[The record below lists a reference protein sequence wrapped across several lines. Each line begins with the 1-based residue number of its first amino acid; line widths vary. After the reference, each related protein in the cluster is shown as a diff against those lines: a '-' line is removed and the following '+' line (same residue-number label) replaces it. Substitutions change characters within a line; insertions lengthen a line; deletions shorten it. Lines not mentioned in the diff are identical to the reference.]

1 MATTNK
7 ANTVLYIQNKQNS
20 AEKRFGLNL
29 MINMLSQTKNS
40 AGNILLDATV
50 NHIAEFLIITKGNK
64 LPTVRQFIDMLRLY
78 PHGDIPFQT
87 KQKMIAKLS
96 DGIFD
101 ESPVKENLK
110 MSTSK
115 LYTPSLRQRLTE
127 SDGSGTD
134 SDQEEEQPHS
144 GKMVQTKA
152 PTDEEMTELI
162 DELMRTPN
170 RLSARDKEREE
181 EQMEKFKNALSKL
194 DKGHMVAIF
203 KHILKPKDS
212 TENQGRA
219 LSSIFQSID
228 VETHCLVE
236 FPMTSDTDSQ
246 TQVTSIQGSIALAC
260 LIKQIFGQDHA
271 SIKRQWQSIQAHT
284 KQLSAAQ
291 DLTRF
296 KREHLGEIAIYYKLW
311 TYYSTSVDKRETE
324 HEFCET
330 LLMEV
335 AKSIDLQLAM
345 QLRRNLESSEST
357 LTMH

>member
-1 MATTNK
+1 
-7 ANTVLYIQNKQNS
+7 
-20 AEKRFGLNL
+20 
-29 MINMLSQTKNS
+29 
-40 AGNILLDATV
+40 
-50 NHIAEFLIITKGNK
+50 
-64 LPTVRQFIDMLRLY
+64 MLRLY

-134 SDQEEEQPHS
+134 SDKEEEQPHS

-152 PTDEEMTELI
+152 PTDEEMVELI

-203 KHILKPKDS
+203 KHILKPFS
-212 TENQGRA
+212 NISSVLFSILFFNSS
-219 LSSIFQSID
+219 LSHI
-228 VETHCLVE
+228 
-236 FPMTSDTDSQ
+236 
-246 TQVTSIQGSIALAC
+246 
-260 LIKQIFGQDHA
+260 
-271 SIKRQWQSIQAHT
+271 RN
-284 KQLSAAQ
+284 
-291 DLTRF
+291 
-296 KREHLGEIAIYYKLW
+296 
-311 TYYSTSVDKRETE
+311 RETVSYLI
-324 HEFCET
+324 FPFQ
-330 LLMEV
+330 V
-335 AKSIDLQLAM
+335 F
-345 QLRRNLESSEST
+345 
-357 LTMH
+357 

>member
-1 MATTNK
+1 
-7 ANTVLYIQNKQNS
+7 
-20 AEKRFGLNL
+20 
-29 MINMLSQTKNS
+29 
-40 AGNILLDATV
+40 
-50 NHIAEFLIITKGNK
+50 
-64 LPTVRQFIDMLRLY
+64 
-78 PHGDIPFQT
+78 
-87 KQKMIAKLS
+87 
-96 DGIFD
+96 
-101 ESPVKENLK
+101 

-134 SDQEEEQPHS
+134 SDQEDEQPHS

-152 PTDEEMTELI
+152 PTDEEMVELI

-228 VETHCLVE
+228 AETHGLIE

-284 KQLSAAQ
+284 
-291 DLTRF
+291 
-296 KREHLGEIAIYYKLW
+296 
-311 TYYSTSVDKRETE
+311 
-324 HEFCET
+324 
-330 LLMEV
+330 
-335 AKSIDLQLAM
+335 
-345 QLRRNLESSEST
+345 N
-357 LTMH
+357 